1 MDAKQSAVVSCNVAE
16 MLNAFGPENS
26 KAFIQKMSVEHR
38 SLQQRFTALCVMW
51 LRDQATKFNTGCYD
65 DRNRASCELAAHII
79 NNTTERQLTLPFI

>member
-26 KAFIQKMSVEHR
+26 KAFIQKMSGEHR

-51 LRDQATKFNTGCYD
+51 LRDQAADPPGEPLP
-65 DRNRASCELAAHII
+65 RARR
-79 NNTTERQLTLPFI
+79 TDG